1 VTVDVDIGSLLQGP
15 IEASKAHLNEGRVA
29 WYVQH
34 FAQAEPVT
42 VFSLAEGLLL
52 VDGHH
57 RVEAAQRLGQATIT
71 SDVHRGTRK
80 DALNFAVQLAARQ
93 RGISPQVAIDA
104 IKARSREA
112 WGKS

>member
-1 VTVDVDIGSLLQGP
+1 
-15 IEASKAHLNEGRVA
+15 
-29 WYVQH
+29 
-34 FAQAEPVT
+34 VT

-57 RVEAAQRLGQATIT
+57 RVEAAQRFGQATIT
-71 SDVHRGTRK
+71 AEVRRGTRK
-80 DALNFAVQLAARQ
+80 DALNFAVQLGARQ
-93 RGISPQVAIDA
+93 RGISSQVAIDA